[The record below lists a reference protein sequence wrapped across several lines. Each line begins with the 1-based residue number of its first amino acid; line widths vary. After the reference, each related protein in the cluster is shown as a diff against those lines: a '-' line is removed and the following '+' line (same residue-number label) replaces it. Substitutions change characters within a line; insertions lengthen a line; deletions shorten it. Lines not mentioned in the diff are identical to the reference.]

1 MGAGRELFGH
11 RKDGREVPV
20 EIGLNPI
27 RTVEGLFVVASVID
41 ITERRKAEAEAQALR
56 QEVVHISRV
65 ATMGELTAAIVHE
78 LGQPLTAILANARA
92 GLSLIAANHDVKEL
106 RDILDDIVD
115 DDQRASQVIRHV
127 RSLFKK
133 GDVERRPLQFNEV
146 INEVVSVVRGDA
158 NRRHVSITLDLA
170 ARLPRVS
177 GDRVQLQQVLLN
189 LVVNAFDAM
198 ADATGRPR
206 KVILRTSAL
215 GEQRVQVD
223 VADTGPGIAPEALGS
238 IFRPFV
244 TTKPGGMGMG
254 LSVSLSIV
262 GAHEGRLWADNRPE
276 GGATFHVLLPAI
288 PDEEAP

>member
-1 MGAGRELFGH
+1 M
-11 RKDGREVPV
+11 
-20 EIGLNPI
+20 
-27 RTVEGLFVVASVID
+27 
-41 ITERRKAEAEAQALR
+41 
-56 QEVVHISRV
+56 
-65 ATMGELTAAIVHE
+65 
-78 LGQPLTAILANARA
+78 
-92 GLSLIAANHDVKEL
+92 

-215 GEQRVQVD
+215 GGQRVQVD
-223 VADTGPGIAPEALGS
+223 VADTGPVIATEALGS
-238 IFRPFV
+238 IV